1 MKINHDC
8 NRPSLTVSIKKNK
21 QKKNGAFHTIMKKI
35 PGHRLTWSSIL
46 RQKLRNQIWQGF
58 QKGGYWGNCS

>member
-21 QKKNGAFHTIMKKI
+21 QKKTVLFT
-35 PGHRLTWSSIL
+35 
-46 RQKLRNQIWQGF
+46 Q
-58 QKGGYWGNCS
+58 